1 MFKSLKSVTYHVPDL
16 EKATQW
22 YGKILNRQPVLDSPL
37 AVMFE
42 LGDFG
47 LTLKPITKP
56 APSSKERIVAYWEVD
71 DIDAAH
77 RQLLASG
84 ATPHTEITPLL
95 HSRMAKVIDPFG
107 NIIGITCKISGKK
120 KTLADQPSDT
130 AMTAAFCRALASKD
144 ESEEIRGPDYLAE
157 IFLREDGRKPLHD
170 PAAREWV
177 MQKFI
182 SPGTYEFFLARTAYL
197 DQMVQNALRENIPQI
212 VFLGAGYDTRAYR
225 FAAQIKQTR
234 IFELDIA
241 STQQRKRLLLQQAR
255 VPIPAQLAFVAINFE
270 KDTLGEVLFQAGFER
285 NKHTLFIGEGVTYY
299 LSARAVDET
308 LAFVRSHAPA
318 GSTICFDY
326 MLEAPDMSNRYGVK
340 AAQDAMRTMY
350 AAESVQFGIAEGTIE
365 PYLSGRGFKLI
376 EHLTPE
382 DMERKYL
389 TLRSGSLAG
398 KVLALFCF
406 ARAIVMN

>member
-1 MFKSLKSVTYHVPDL
+1 MFKSLKSVTYQVPDL

-42 LGDFG
+42 VGDCG
-47 LTLKPITKP
+47 LNLKPEANLLQKYD
-56 APSSKERIVAYWEVD
+56 ERVVVYWEVD
-71 DIDAAH
+71 DIDAAY
-77 RQLLASG
+77 RQLLEFG
-84 ATPHTEITPLL
+84 ATPHGEIIHLL
-95 HSRMAKVIDPFG
+95 NSRIAKVLDPFG
-107 NIIGITCKISGKK
+107 NIIGITCKISSKK

-144 ESEEIRGPDYLAE
+144 ESEQIRGPDHLAE
-157 IFLREDGRKPLHD
+157 IFLTEDGRKPLHD
-170 PAAREWV
+170 AAARAWV

-197 DQMVQNALRENIPQI
+197 DGIVQETLRENIPQI

-225 FAAQIKQTR
+225 FSALIKSTK

-255 VPIPAQLAFVAINFE
+255 VPTPAQLTFVPINFE
-270 KDTLGEVLFQAGFER
+270 KDTLAEVLCQAGFER
-285 NKHTLFIGEGVTYY
+285 NKQTLFIWEGVTYY

-326 MLEAPDMSNRYGVK
+326 MLEAPDLSSRYGVK
-340 AAQDAMRTMY
+340 AAQAAMRTMY
-350 AAESVQFGIAEGTIE
+350 AAESAQFAIAEGTIE
-365 PYLSGRGFKLI
+365 SYMSARGFRLI

-389 TLRSGSLAG
+389 TLRSGLLAG